1 MYNMEFR
8 QFELYLE
15 SQNLNEATIQAHM
28 RNIKNYGKVGQSQ
41 KMIINQLNLN
51 ETWSR
56 RLSRAN
62 TLSKYLKFKNQPND
76 EIVKYIHEANRA
88 IQLEAQTR
96 QQKMADDPCLPTL
109 KEMREYME
117 SLFQN
122 GNYRGYCVMYL
133 LITYTIRNKDMIATV
148 VKSKKLSNETEN
160 FFIVGRKQVT
170 WIRNKYKTAGIY
182 GPKVHIIKNEKF
194 HTAIKNFNYLL
205 KEDQNIDRVI
215 KKITAGIG
223 GITES
228 TIVKIV
234 LRENNTIKGL
244 KKISNNRGTDI
255 NTLIENYNITK

>member
-1 MYNMEFR
+1 MDFR
-8 QFELYLE
+8 EYLE
-15 SQNLNEATIQAHM
+15 NQNLNNSTIVTHV
-28 RNIKNYGKVGQSQ
+28 RNLERYGKVGLSQ
-41 KMIINQLNLN
+41 KIMINKLNLL
-51 ETWSR
+51 ETWPR
-56 RLSRAN
+56 RLSAAN
-62 TLSKYLKFKNQPND
+62 SLSKYLQFKNQPND
-76 EIVKYIHEANRA
+76 EIVAYIHEANAA
-88 IQLEAQTR
+88 IQKDAQTR
-96 QQKMADDPCLPTL
+96 QQTMAEDPTLPTL
-109 KEMREYME
+109 KEMKTHME
-117 SLFQN
+117 SLFQKCD
-122 GNYRGYCVMYL
+122 YRGYCVMYL
-133 LITYTIRNKDMIATV
+133 LITYTVRNKDLVAKV

-234 LRENNTIKGL
+234 LRENNSMNDL
-244 KKISNNRGTDI
+244 KKISKNRGTDV
-255 NTLIENYNITK
+255 NTLISSYNIT

>member
-1 MYNMEFR
+1 MDFR
-8 QFELYLE
+8 EYLE
-15 SQNLNEATIQAHM
+15 NQNLNNSTIVTHV
-28 RNIKNYGKVGQSQ
+28 RNLERYGKVGLSQ
-41 KMIINQLNLN
+41 KIMVNKLNLL
-51 ETWSR
+51 ETWPR
-56 RLSRAN
+56 RLSAAN
-62 TLSKYLKFKNQPND
+62 SLSKYLQFKNQPN
-76 EIVKYIHEANRA
+76 EQIVAYIHEANA
-88 IQLEAQTR
+88 EIQKDATKR
-96 QQKMADDPCLPTL
+96 QMDMAVDPCLPTL
-109 KEMREYME
+109 KEMWEYTN
-117 SLFQN
+117 SL
-122 GNYRGYCVMYL
+122 YDSSEYKSYCVMFL
-133 LITYTIRNKDMIATV
+133 FLTYTVRNKDLVAKV

-170 WIRNKYKTAGIY
+170 WIRNKYKTAYKY
-182 GPKVHIIKNEKF
+182 GTKTHVIKNEKF
-194 HTAIKNFNYLL
+194 LTAIKNFNYLL